1 MAAKTRMKYLKTG
14 EIIAPLAFRFLRD
27 QAVLLRDAGRSGQ
40 TLRKNIKKRVFYTAE
55 TASRKN
61 DAERLKCVSNI
72 GEIQEHQVNFRLLHS
87 EPSKASP
94 INDRFTWLTF

>member
-1 MAAKTRMKYLKTG
+1 MAAKARTKYLKTG

-27 QAVLLRDAGRSGQ
+27 QAVLVRDAGRSGQ
-40 TLRKNIKKRVFYTAE
+40 TLRKNIKKRVLYTAE
-55 TASRKN
+55 TASLKN
-61 DAERLKCVSNI
+61 DTVRLKCLSNI

-94 INDRFTWLTF
+94 INDPVTWLTF

>member
-1 MAAKTRMKYLKTG
+1 MAAKARTKYLKTG

-27 QAVLLRDAGRSGQ
+27 QAVLVRDAGRSGQ

-61 DAERLKCVSNI
+61 DAERRNAFRRLGRFRNI
-72 GEIQEHQVNFRLLHS
+72 
-87 EPSKASP
+87 K
-94 INDRFTWLTF
+94 